1 MEKKPICLVSED
13 SNYSHYNL
21 IASVPGGRQG
31 RTRDGEQGQL
41 DSCETE
47 KALTGPQSGGD

>member
-1 MEKKPICLVSED
+1 MKKKLISLASGD

-47 KALTGPQSGGD
+47 KALTGPQSCGE